1 MSEQS
6 PDIVEQAA
14 NLFGS
19 AQALVDGEI
28 DWSFNDLHFH
38 VQKWLE
44 HLFHT
49 A

>member
-1 MSEQS
+1 MVEPDERTI

-38 VQKWLE
+38 VRKM
-44 HLFHT
+44 
-49 A
+49 ARA